1 MLVAEHY
8 CFQLYHFFSTMY
20 HFISSLKD
28 IIIDEGVRY
37 TDLHQCRTC
46 RTAEIT
52 LSKNQLT
59 NIKFLSF
66 VSYSEIKL
74 PTPTPR
80 SKIRGIF
87 IDTTSITHTVE
98 SSRPAPSK
106 KSQLTSVLCFLHP
119 QKPTDIP
126 VDLPAVLMW
135 PPQPSKNTNDVFL
148 ARHVGREGQRKREI
162 RKIPLRR
169 HATDYWTARY
179 SGVQKSTGNGEDRG
193 VRKGVPA
200 WKSWTS
206 IYFGSY
212 VQNASRICM

>member
-80 SKIRGIF
+80 
-87 IDTTSITHTVE
+87 
-98 SSRPAPSK
+98 
-106 KSQLTSVLCFLHP
+106 
-119 QKPTDIP
+119 
-126 VDLPAVLMW
+126 
-135 PPQPSKNTNDVFL
+135 
-148 ARHVGREGQRKREI
+148 
-162 RKIPLRR
+162 
-169 HATDYWTARY
+169 
-179 SGVQKSTGNGEDRG
+179 
-193 VRKGVPA
+193 
-200 WKSWTS
+200 
-206 IYFGSY
+206 
-212 VQNASRICM
+212 